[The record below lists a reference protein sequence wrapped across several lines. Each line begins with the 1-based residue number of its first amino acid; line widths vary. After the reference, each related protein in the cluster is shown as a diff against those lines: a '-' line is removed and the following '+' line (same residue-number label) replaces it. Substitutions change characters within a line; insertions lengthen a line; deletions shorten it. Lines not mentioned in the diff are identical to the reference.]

1 MAIDK
6 HEAKTR
12 GQQFSKPKSG
22 HPIAA
27 IEKRV
32 MDSAAH
38 CHLTYSARSV
48 LMVLCRNIE
57 KDRNGHIQLSETQAA
72 QLGIERKTLRRALK
86 ELIAHQLIAMTWRG
100 GKVQGSCNKYALTWM
115 PIKDRKGIECRH
127 FKQDAWRDWQPSE
140 KKTAYRKHPQ
150 DKPQN
155 VPLKPISNPEMSP
168 TPWVKMGHI
177 EVIPV
182 QVVSA
187 ASRMMYRSINP
198 THPAF
203 YKPRFAQRQYQP
215 LRC

>member
-38 CHLTYSARSV
+38 CYLTYSARAV
-48 LMVLCRNIE
+48 LMVLCRNLE

-115 PIKDRKGIECRH
+115 PIKDRKGIQLNN
-127 FKQDAWRDWQPSE
+127 FKQDTWRDWQPSE
-140 KKTAYRKHPQ
+140 KKTAYRKCPQ

-155 VPLKPISNPEMSP
+155 VPLKAISNPEMSP
-168 TPWVKMGHI
+168 TPWAKIGHI

-187 ASRMMYRSINP
+187 ASGMMYRHIKP
-198 THPAF
+198 THQAD
-203 YKPRFAQRQYQP
+203 YKPRPSQRYTHQ